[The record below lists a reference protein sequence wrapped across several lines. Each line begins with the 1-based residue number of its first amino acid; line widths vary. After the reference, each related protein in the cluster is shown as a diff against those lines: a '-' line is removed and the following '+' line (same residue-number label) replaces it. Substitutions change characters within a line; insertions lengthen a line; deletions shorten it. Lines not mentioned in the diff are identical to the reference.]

1 MVDVCI
7 AVHAAT
13 RPIARVVGSV
23 LDGTAAPVRVTV
35 VAHNIDPAVIGENL
49 GARLDDPRVRL
60 LSLRDG
66 IPSPAG
72 PLNHGLDHA
81 DGDFVAVAGSDDEF
95 APGAIDSWL
104 RVQARTSA
112 EMVIGRVRLANG
124 RTDPYPPVRNGR
136 RLASLDG
143 RKDRLSYRSAPFG
156 IVDRR
161 RFGALRFTPALA
173 SGEDIA
179 YSGRI
184 WFSGARI
191 AYDLEGPPYI
201 IHGDAG
207 DRVTHA
213 PRPVAADFGFL
224 DAVDGADWFT
234 ALDAPS
240 RTAIV
245 VKYLRMNVMDAIA
258 VRLTDVDGFESHRRP
273 LIGVIERLHRMS
285 PDAFRVLSRAD
296 AMLLRAVRDEDT
308 TVERLHALV
317 RARADHRRPEALLT
331 SSPLRLF
338 DRQAPLR
345 TLVAGVRAM
354 STPQR

>member
-7 AVHAAT
+7 AVHAAS

-35 VAHNIDPAVIGENL
+35 VAHNIDPAIIRANL
-49 GARLDDPRVRL
+49 GARIDDPRVRL
-60 LSLRDG
+60 LSLQDG

-81 DGDFVAVAGSDDEF
+81 DGDFVSVAGSDDEF

-112 EMVIGRVRLANG
+112 EMVIGRVRLADG

-136 RLASLDG
+136 RRTSLDG

-156 IVDRR
+156 IVGRH
-161 RFGALRFTPALA
+161 RFGALRFTPGLA

-184 WFSGARI
+184 WFSGAEI
-191 AYDLEGPPYI
+191 AYDLDGPPYI
-201 IHGDAG
+201 IHGDAL
-207 DRVTHA
+207 DRVTYT
-213 PRPVAADFGFL
+213 PRPVPADFGFL
-224 DAVDGADWFT
+224 DAVEGSDWFE
-234 ALDAPS
+234 ALDARS
-240 RTAIV
+240 RAAIV

-258 VRLTDVDGFESHRRP
+258 ARAVRAEEFGPHHRP
-273 LIGVIERLHRMS
+273 LIDVVDRLHRMS
-285 PDAFRVLSRAD
+285 GESFRVLSRAD
-296 AMLLRAVRDEDT
+296 AMLLQALRDEHT
-308 TVERLHALV
+308 SAERLQALV
-317 RARADHRRPEALLT
+317 RARADHRRLDAVLP
-331 SSPLRLF
+331 SSPLRVL

-345 TLVAGVRAM
+345 TLIAGVRAM
-354 STPQR
+354 SSR